1 MRRLVRQLLERAVLC
16 VGLGA
21 LTTVVVA
28 WLLAALL
35 PHRHL
40 TIRHNVIQS
49 TDGAGKLRYI
59 ATYEFRR
66 AGMVRLMWQPGIGGP
81 GWPLAKAALE
91 KDAALQLRPHVEQD
105 RSWGN
110 LPAALLPGAAPSSGM
125 EDARGWP
132 LRALWC
138 SLDAAAIDAG
148 NPARPV
154 VGGFRLSRNGVS
166 SADFRAL
173 PLMPIWR
180 GLLVDTAF
188 FTGAW
193 AAAIPAFRLARAGL
207 RRFRHRCP
215 RCAYVLGTAFDS
227 GCPECGWNKPRMGA
241 ATPSPP

>member
-1 MRRLVRQLLERAVLC
+1 VASVGVGVFLTVL
-16 VGLGA
+16 
-21 LTTVVVA
+21 VA
-28 WLLAALL
+28 WLLAAFL

-49 TDGAGKLRYI
+49 TDAAGKLRYV

-81 GWPLAKAALE
+81 GWPQAKATLE
-91 KDAALQLRPHVEQD
+91 KEATLQLRPRVEQD

-110 LPAALLPGAAPSSGM
+110 LPSALLPGAAPSSGM

-132 LRALWC
+132 LPALWC

-154 VGGFRLSRNGVS
+154 VGGFRLSRNGTTS
-166 SADFRAL
+166 GEFRAL

-180 GLLVDTAF
+180 GLLVDTAAF
-188 FTGAW
+188 AVACAVALAG
-193 AAAIPAFRLARAGL
+193 FRLIRALL
-207 RRFRHRCP
+207 RRLRNRCP
-215 RCAYVLGTAFDS
+215 RCAYMLGPAFTA
-227 GCPECGWNKPRMGA
+227 GCPECGWNKPRA
-241 ATPSPP
+241 